1 MASKIK
7 VFVVDSQPLFCVG
20 LQTVVQT
27 ADDIQWLGSSVI
39 LKENC
44 FQVVN
49 QSPDVLLVTASA
61 DNSFLESISAWKQQ
75 NHDSKII
82 AMLPHSSDLYLR
94 QTIMQVVAG
103 CILKTDETRRYIQA
117 IRAVAVGEKWFSH
130 QLLQE
135 AVQTKILSKPELA
148 VKHLTEQDIKIMQ
161 LVCIEKSNAEIAAAL
176 YLSERTVSRYLEE
189 IYEKLGVSS
198 RAGAA
203 VQATKMGLA

>member
-20 LQTVVQT
+20 LQTVLQT

-82 AMLPHSSDLYLR
+82 AMLPHSSDIYLR

-117 IRAVAVGEKWFSH
+117 IRAVAVGEKWFSQ

-176 YLSERTVSRYLEE
+176 YLSERTVSRYLED